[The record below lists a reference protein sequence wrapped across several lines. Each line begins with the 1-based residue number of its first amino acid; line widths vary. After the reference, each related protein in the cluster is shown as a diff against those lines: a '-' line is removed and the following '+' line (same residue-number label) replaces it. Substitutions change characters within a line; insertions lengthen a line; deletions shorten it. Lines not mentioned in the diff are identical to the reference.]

1 MHGLFEV
8 DGVQRFDDIPVLFQH
23 LSAFNQDCTFR
34 ISDAI
39 GTVHLHE
46 VGLDE
51 KSGLAGAGTADNE
64 DVLVPRVLR
73 LLGTAVHGQRLGLG
87 EDDVVGELVI
97 HIGLDVLWPSPSG

>member
-1 MHGLFEV
+1 M
-8 DGVQRFDDIPVLFQH
+8 
-23 LSAFNQDCTFR
+23 A
-34 ISDAI
+34 
-39 GTVHLHE
+39 
-46 VGLDE
+46 
-51 KSGLAGAGTADNE
+51 NE